1 MSNNKEN
8 KRQKANN
15 KNKNQDQKI
24 KQKPKK
30 KMKMW
35 KKIFLIILLIL
46 LIAGSVFA
54 YRVYR
59 NGGGLSG
66 MLATVV
72 GHDENTRKSLGEL
85 QVLLMGVST
94 DQEGVAL
101 TDTIIVAS
109 YNPNTQKAVLL
120 SIPRDSFTGT
130 NTKRAVASDKINA
143 IYNIT
148 RDPMETLEAVN
159 ELTGLDLQYYAI
171 VQTEALIELVD
182 AIGPIEYYV
191 PTDMNYDDTS
201 QDLHIHFEEGLQEID
216 GQKAEELLRFRK
228 NNDGTSFPSEYG
240 DNDIGR
246 MRNQRDFITAVVEQT
261 VKLENITKLG
271 SILDIA
277 SRNLITNLN
286 FDVLKDYLPY
296 AVEFS
301 TENLQTASLPGSVP
315 DVGQTNGVSIFVV
328 DKEETEQLVKEL
340 FYTEELTQEGTTDG
354 NTTNAENS
362 TTNTSTN
369 MSTTSSGSTATSN
382 SSIKIEV
389 LNGTSNGKVLQEVV
403 NKLTEEGYNVSRT
416 GTTTSTSKTII
427 ANKKDVST
435 TAMNEIKEVIGT
447 GTISDRSSGESSSA
461 KADVTIIIGKD
472 YQ

>member
-1 MSNNKEN
+1 MNNNKVN
-8 KRQKANN
+8 KRKNINN
-15 KNKNQDQKI
+15 KNNKNSKNKNQNT

-35 KKIFLIILLIL
+35 KKICLIILLIL
-46 LIAGSVFA
+46 LVAGGVFA
-54 YRVYR
+54 YRVHR

-72 GHDENTRKSLGEL
+72 GHDEETRKQLGEL

-148 RDPMETLEAVN
+148 RDPMKTLEAVN
-159 ELTGLDLQYYAI
+159 ELTGLNLQHYAI

-201 QDLHIHFEEGLQEID
+201 QNLHIHFEEGLQEID
-216 GQKAEELLRFRK
+216 GQEAEELLRFRK
-228 NNDGTSFPSEYG
+228 NNDGTSFPEEYG

-246 MRNQRDFITAVVEQT
+246 MRNQREFITAVVEQT

-271 SILDIA
+271 TIIDID
-277 SRNLITNLN
+277 SRNLITDPDLN
-286 FDVLKDYLPY
+286 FNILKDYLPY

-315 DVGQTNGVSIFVV
+315 SLNQTNGVSIFVV
-328 DKEETEQLVKEL
+328 DKEETEQLVTEL
-340 FYTEELTQEGTTDG
+340 FYPEKLLEEETIDG
-354 NTTNAENS
+354 NTTNTASN
-362 TTNTSTN
+362 TT
-369 MSTTSSGSTATSN
+369 STTSTGSNVNSN
-382 SSIKIEV
+382 IKIEV
-389 LNGTSNGKVLQEVV
+389 LNGTSDGKVLQEVV
-403 NKLTEEGYNVSRT
+403 NKLKEEGYNVSRT
-416 GTTTSTSKTII
+416 GTTTSTSKTVI
-427 ANKKDVST
+427 ANKTGVST
-435 TAMNEIKEVIGT
+435 ETTNDIQEILGT
-447 GTISDRSSGESSSA
+447 GTISDSSSGGTSSS
-461 KADVTIIIGKD
+461 KVDVTVIIGKD
-472 YQ
+472 YE

>member
-1 MSNNKEN
+1 MNNDKIN
-8 KRQKANN
+8 KRQKTNN
-15 KNKNQDQKI
+15 KNKNQNT
-24 KQKPKK
+24 KQKTKK

-35 KKIFLIILLIL
+35 KKIVLIILLIL
-46 LIAGSVFA
+46 LIAGGVFA
-54 YRVYR
+54 YRVHR

-72 GHDENTRKSLGEL
+72 GHDEETRKSLGEL

-101 TDTIIVAS
+101 TDTIMVAS

-130 NTKRAVASDKINA
+130 NPKRAVASDKINA
-143 IYNIT
+143 IYNVT
-148 RDPMETLEAVN
+148 RDPKETVEAVN
-159 ELTGLDLQYYAI
+159 ELTGLNLQHYAI

-191 PTDMNYDDTS
+191 PINMNYDDTS
-201 QDLHIHFEEGLQEID
+201 QDLHIHFEEGIQEID
-216 GQKAEELLRFRK
+216 GQEAEELLRFRK
-228 NNDGTSFPSEYG
+228 NNDGTSFPEEYG

-246 MRNQRDFITAVVEQT
+246 MKNQREFITAVVEQT

-271 SILDIA
+271 SIIDIA
-277 SRNLITNLN
+277 SRNLITNVDFNL
-286 FDVLKDYLPY
+286 LKDYLPY

-315 DVGQTNGVSIFVV
+315 DLNQTNNVSIFVV
-328 DKEETEQLVKEL
+328 DKEETEQLVTEL
-340 FYTEELTQEGTTDG
+340 FFPEKLLEDGTTDG
-354 NTTNAENS
+354 NTTGN
-362 TTNTSTN
+362 TTNTST
-369 MSTTSSGSTATSN
+369 TATSSTTTSN
-382 SSIKIEV
+382 SNIKIEV
-389 LNGTSNGKVLQEVV
+389 LNGTNNSKALQEVV
-403 NKLTEEGYNVSRT
+403 NKLKEEGYNVTRT
-416 GTTTSTSKTII
+416 GVEKTNSISKTVI

-435 TAMNEIKEVIGT
+435 TIMNDIKEIVGV
-447 GTISDRSSGESSSA
+447 GTISDSNSGGSSS
-461 KADVTIIIGKD
+461 KVDVTIIIGKD

>member
-1 MSNNKEN
+1 MNNNKIN
-8 KRQKANN
+8 KRQKTNN
-15 KNKNQDQKI
+15 KNKNQNT
-24 KQKPKK
+24 KQKTKK
-30 KMKMW
+30 KMKMKMW
-35 KKIFLIILLIL
+35 KKIVLIILLIL
-46 LIAGSVFA
+46 LIAGGLFA
-54 YRVYR
+54 YRVHR

-72 GHDENTRKSLGEL
+72 GHDEETRKSLGEL

-101 TDTIIVAS
+101 TDTIMVAS

-130 NTKRAVASDKINA
+130 NPKRAVASDKINA
-143 IYNIT
+143 IYNMT
-148 RDPMETLEAVN
+148 RDPKETVEAVN
-159 ELTGLDLQYYAI
+159 ELTGLNLQHYAI

-191 PTDMNYDDTS
+191 PTNMNYDDTS

-216 GQKAEELLRFRK
+216 GQEAEELLRFRK
-228 NNDGTSFPSEYG
+228 NNDGTSFPEEYG

-246 MRNQRDFITAVVEQT
+246 MKNQREFITAVVEQT

-271 SILDIA
+271 SIIDIA
-277 SRNLITNLN
+277 SRNLITNVDFNL
-286 FDVLKDYLPY
+286 LKDYLPY

-315 DVGQTNGVSIFVV
+315 DLNQTNNVSIFVV
-328 DKEETEQLVKEL
+328 DKEETEQLVTEL
-340 FYTEELTQEGTTDG
+340 FFPEKLLEDGTTDG
-354 NTTNAENS
+354 NTTGN
-362 TTNTSTN
+362 TTNTSTTVTS
-369 MSTTSSGSTATSN
+369 STTTSN
-382 SSIKIEV
+382 SNIKIEV
-389 LNGTSNGKVLQEVV
+389 LNGTNNSKALQEVV
-403 NKLTEEGYNVSRT
+403 NKLKEEGYNVTRT
-416 GTTTSTSKTII
+416 GVEKTNSISKTVI

-435 TAMNEIKEVIGT
+435 TIMNDIKEIVGV
-447 GTISDRSSGESSSA
+447 GTISDSNSGGSSS
-461 KADVTIIIGKD
+461 KVDVTIIIGKD

>member
-1 MSNNKEN
+1 MSNDKVN

-15 KNKNQDQKI
+15 KSQNQKT

-46 LIAGSVFA
+46 LIAGGAFA
-54 YRVYR
+54 YRVHR

-72 GHDENTRKSLGEL
+72 GHDEEKRKSLGEL

-148 RDPMETLEAVN
+148 RDPMKTVEAVN

-216 GQKAEELLRFRK
+216 GPEAEELLRFRK
-228 NNDGTSFPSEYG
+228 NNDGTSFPEEYG
-240 DNDIGR
+240 DNDVGR
-246 MRNQRDFITAVVEQT
+246 MRNQREFITAVVEQT

-271 SILDIA
+271 TIIDIA
-277 SRNLITNLN
+277 SRNLITNLDFN
-286 FDVLKDYLPY
+286 ILKDYLPY

-301 TENLQTASLPGSVP
+301 TENLQTASLPGTVP
-315 DVGQTNGVSIFVV
+315 NLNQTNGVSIYVV
-328 DKEETEQLVKEL
+328 DKEETEQLVTEL
-340 FYTEELTQEGTTDG
+340 FYPEKLLEEETIDG
-354 NTTNAENS
+354 NTTNTASN
-362 TTNTSTN
+362 TT
-369 MSTTSSGSTATSN
+369 STTSTGSNANSN
-382 SSIKIEV
+382 IKIEV
-389 LNGTSNGKVLQEVV
+389 LNGTSDGKVLQEVV
-403 NKLTEEGYNVSRT
+403 NKLKEEGYNVSRT
-416 GTTTSTSKTII
+416 GTTTATSKTVI

-435 TAMNEIKEVIGT
+435 TTMNEIKEVVGT
-447 GTISDRSSGESSSA
+447 GTISGSTGGSSS
-461 KADVTIIIGKD
+461 KADVTIVIGKD
-472 YQ
+472 YQQ

>member
-1 MSNNKEN
+1 MSNDKVN
-8 KRQKANN
+8 KRQKANS
-15 KNKNQDQKI
+15 KSQNQKT

-46 LIAGSVFA
+46 LIAGGAFA
-54 YRVYR
+54 YRVHR

-72 GHDENTRKSLGEL
+72 GHDEEKRKSLGEL

-148 RDPMETLEAVN
+148 RDPMKTVETVN

-216 GQKAEELLRFRK
+216 GPEAEELLRFRK
-228 NNDGTSFPSEYG
+228 NNDGTSFPEEYG
-240 DNDIGR
+240 DNDVGR
-246 MRNQRDFITAVVEQT
+246 MRNQREFITAVVEQT

-271 SILDIA
+271 TIIDIA
-277 SRNLITNLN
+277 SRNLITNLDFN
-286 FDVLKDYLPY
+286 ILKDYLPY

-301 TENLQTASLPGSVP
+301 TENLQTASLPGTVP
-315 DVGQTNGVSIFVV
+315 NLNQTNGVSIYVV
-328 DKEETEQLVKEL
+328 DEEETEQLVTEL
-340 FYTEELTQEGTTDG
+340 FYPEKLLEEETIDG
-354 NTTNAENS
+354 NTTNTASN
-362 TTNTSTN
+362 TT
-369 MSTTSSGSTATSN
+369 STTSTGSNANSN
-382 SSIKIEV
+382 IKIEV
-389 LNGTSNGKVLQEVV
+389 LNGTSDGKVLQEVV
-403 NKLTEEGYNVSRT
+403 NKLKEEGYNVSRT
-416 GTTTSTSKTII
+416 GTTTATSKTVI

-435 TAMNEIKEVIGT
+435 TTMNEIKEVVGT
-447 GTISDRSSGESSSA
+447 GTISGSTGGSSS
-461 KADVTIIIGKD
+461 KADVTIVIGKD
-472 YQ
+472 YQQ

>member
-1 MSNNKEN
+1 MNNNKVN
-8 KRQKANN
+8 KRKNINN
-15 KNKNQDQKI
+15 KNSKNKNQNT

-35 KKIFLIILLIL
+35 KKILLVIILIL
-46 LIAGSVFA
+46 LIAGGVFA
-54 YRVYR
+54 YRVHR

-72 GHDENTRKSLGEL
+72 GHDEEKRKQLGEL

-148 RDPMETLEAVN
+148 RDPMKTVEAVN

-216 GQKAEELLRFRK
+216 GPEAEELLRFRK
-228 NNDGTSFPSEYG
+228 NNDGTSFPEEYG

-246 MRNQRDFITAVVEQT
+246 MRNQRDFITAVVQQT

-271 SILDIA
+271 TIIDIA
-277 SRNLITNLN
+277 SRNLITDPDLDFNI
-286 FDVLKDYLPY
+286 LKDYLPY

-315 DVGQTNGVSIFVV
+315 DLSQTNGVSIFVV
-328 DKEETEQLVKEL
+328 DEEETQQLVTEL
-340 FYTEELTQEGTTDG
+340 FYPEKLLEEGTTDG
-354 NTTNAENS
+354 NTTNTA
-362 TTNTSTN
+362 TNTTDTN
-369 MSTTSSGSTATSN
+369 TTSTGSTAN
-382 SSIKIEV
+382 SDIKIEV
-389 LNGTSNGKVLQEVV
+389 LNGTSDGKVLQEVV
-403 NKLTEEGYNVSRT
+403 NKLKAEGYNVSRT
-416 GTTTSTSKTII
+416 GTTTSTSKTVI
-427 ANKKDVST
+427 ANKKNVST
-435 TAMNEIKEVIGT
+435 TAMNSIKEAVGS
-447 GTISDRSSGESSSA
+447 GTISDSSTGGSSS
-461 KADVTIIIGKD
+461 KVDVTIIIGKD

>member
-1 MSNNKEN
+1 MSNDKVN

-15 KNKNQDQKI
+15 KSQNQKI

-30 KMKMW
+30 KMKLW

-46 LIAGSVFA
+46 LIAGGAFA
-54 YRVYR
+54 YRVHR

-72 GHDENTRKSLGEL
+72 GHDEEKRKSLGDL

-130 NTKRAVASDKINA
+130 NTKRAVAADKINA
-143 IYNIT
+143 IYNLT
-148 RDPMETLEAVN
+148 RDPMKTVEAVN

-216 GQKAEELLRFRK
+216 GQAAEELLRFRK
-228 NNDGTSFPSEYG
+228 NNDGTSFPEEYG
-240 DNDIGR
+240 DNDVGR
-246 MRNQRDFITAVVEQT
+246 MRNQREFITAVVEQT

-271 SILDIA
+271 TIIDIA
-277 SRNLITNLN
+277 SRNLITNLDFN
-286 FDVLKDYLPY
+286 ILKDYLPY

-301 TENLQTASLPGSVP
+301 TENLQTASLPGTVP
-315 DVGQTNGVSIFVV
+315 NLNQTNGVSIYVV
-328 DKEETEQLVKEL
+328 DKEETEQLVTEL
-340 FYTEELTQEGTTDG
+340 FYTEKLLEEETIDG
-354 NTTNAENS
+354 NTTN
-362 TTNTSTN
+362 TTAN
-369 MSTTSSGSTATSN
+369 TTSSGSTTTSN

-389 LNGTSNGKVLQEVV
+389 LNGTSDGKVLQEVV
-403 NKLTEEGYNVSRT
+403 NKLKAEGYNVSRT
-416 GTTTSTSKTII
+416 GTTTSTSKTVI

-435 TAMNEIKEVIGT
+435 TTMNNIKEAIGT
-447 GTISDRSSGESSSA
+447 GTISSSAGGSSS
-461 KADVTIIIGKD
+461 KVDVTIVIGKD
-472 YQ
+472 YQQ

>member
-1 MSNNKEN
+1 MNNDKIN
-8 KRQKANN
+8 KRQKTNN
-15 KNKNQDQKI
+15 KNKSQNQKT

-35 KKIFLIILLIL
+35 KKILLVIILIL
-46 LIAGSVFA
+46 LIAGGVFA
-54 YRVYR
+54 YRVHR

-72 GHDENTRKSLGEL
+72 GHDEETRKQLGEL

-120 SIPRDSFTGT
+120 SIPRDSFTGK

-143 IYNIT
+143 IYNMT
-148 RDPMETLEAVN
+148 RDPMKTVKAVN
-159 ELTGLDLQYYAI
+159 ELTGLNLEHYAI
-171 VQTEALIELVD
+171 IQTEALIELVD

-216 GQKAEELLRFRK
+216 GQAAEELLRFRK
-228 NNDGTSFPSEYG
+228 NNDGTSFPEEYG

-246 MRNQRDFITAVVEQT
+246 MRNQRDFITAVVQQT

-271 SILDIA
+271 TIIDIA
-277 SRNLITNLN
+277 SRNLITDLDFNI
-286 FDVLKDYLPY
+286 LKDYLPY

-315 DVGQTNGVSIFVV
+315 DLSQTNGVSIYVV

-340 FYTEELTQEGTTDG
+340 FYPEELTEEGTTDG
-354 NTTNAENS
+354 NTTATSSNI
-362 TTNTSTN
+362 TDTNTTST
-369 MSTTSSGSTATSN
+369 GSIVNSN
-382 SSIKIEV
+382 IKIEV
-389 LNGTSNGKVLQEVV
+389 LNGTNDGKILQEVV
-403 NKLTEEGYNVSRT
+403 NKLKAEGYNVSRT
-416 GTTTSTSKTII
+416 GTTTASKTVI
-427 ANKKDVST
+427 ANRKNVST
-435 TAMNEIKEVIGT
+435 TTMNQLKEIVGT
-447 GTISDRSSGESSSA
+447 GTISGSSEISSS

-472 YQ
+472 YQSLENNE

>member
-1 MSNNKEN
+1 MNNNKVN
-8 KRQKANN
+8 KRKNINN
-15 KNKNQDQKI
+15 KNNKNSKNKNQNT

-35 KKIFLIILLIL
+35 KKILLVILLIL
-46 LIAGSVFA
+46 LIAGGVFA
-54 YRVYR
+54 YRVHR

-72 GHDENTRKSLGEL
+72 GHDEETRKSLGEL

-148 RDPMETLEAVN
+148 RDPMETVEAVN
-159 ELTGLDLQYYAI
+159 ELTGLNLQYYAI

-191 PTDMNYDDTS
+191 PTNMNYDDTS

-216 GQKAEELLRFRK
+216 GQEAEELLRFRK
-228 NNDGTSFPSEYG
+228 NNDGTSFPEEYG

-246 MRNQRDFITAVVEQT
+246 MRNQREFITTVVEQT

-277 SRNLITNLN
+277 SRNLITNVDFNL
-286 FDVLKDYLPY
+286 LKDYLPY

-301 TENLQTASLPGSVP
+301 TQNLQTASLPGSVP
-315 DVGQTNGVSIFVV
+315 DLRQTNGVSIFVV
-328 DKEETEQLVKEL
+328 DEEETQQLVTEL
-340 FYTEELTQEGTTDG
+340 FYPEKLLEEETTDG
-354 NTTNAENS
+354 NTV
-362 TTNTSTN
+362 NTSTTSN
-369 MSTTSSGSTATSN
+369 GSTTTSN
-382 SSIKIEV
+382 ASTKIEV
-389 LNGTSNGKVLQEVV
+389 LNGTSDGKVLQEVV
-403 NKLTEEGYNVSRT
+403 NKLKEEGYNVSRT
-416 GTTTSTSKTII
+416 GTTTSTSKTVI

-435 TAMNEIKEVIGT
+435 TIMNNIKEIVGR
-447 GTISDRSSGESSSA
+447 GTISDSSSGGSSS

-472 YQ
+472 YQSLENNE

>member
-1 MSNNKEN
+1 MSNNKVN
-8 KRQKANN
+8 KRQNMNN
-15 KNKNQDQKI
+15 KSSKNTK
-24 KQKPKK
+24 KKPKK

-35 KKIFLIILLIL
+35 KKILLVILLIL
-46 LIAGSVFA
+46 LIAGGVFA
-54 YRVYR
+54 YRVHR

-72 GHDENTRKSLGEL
+72 GHDEETRKSLGEL

-148 RDPMETLEAVN
+148 RDPMETVEAVN
-159 ELTGLDLQYYAI
+159 ELTGLNLQHYAI
-171 VQTEALIELVD
+171 IQTEALIELVD

-201 QDLHIHFEEGLQEID
+201 QDLHIHFEEGMQEID
-216 GQKAEELLRFRK
+216 GQEAEELLRFRK
-228 NNDGTSFPSEYG
+228 NNDGTSFPEEYG

-246 MRNQRDFITAVVEQT
+246 MRNQREFITAVVEQT

-271 SILDIA
+271 TIIDIA
-277 SRNLITNLN
+277 SRNLITDPDLN
-286 FDVLKDYLPY
+286 FNILKDYLPY

-315 DVGQTNGVSIFVV
+315 DLRQTNGVSIFVV
-328 DKEETEQLVKEL
+328 DEEETQQLVTEL
-340 FYTEELTQEGTTDG
+340 FYPEKLLEEETTDG
-354 NTTNAENS
+354 NTV
-362 TTNTSTN
+362 NTST
-369 MSTTSSGSTATSN
+369 TSN
-382 SSIKIEV
+382 SSTTTSNASTKIEV
-389 LNGTSNGKVLQEVV
+389 LNGTSDGKVLQEVV
-403 NKLTEEGYNVSRT
+403 NKLKEEGYNVSRT
-416 GTTTSTSKTII
+416 GTTTSTSKTVI

-435 TAMNEIKEVIGT
+435 TIMNNIKEIVGR
-447 GTISDRSSGESSSA
+447 GTISDSSSGGSSS

>member
-1 MSNNKEN
+1 MNNNKIN
-8 KRQKANN
+8 KRQKTNN
-15 KNKNQDQKI
+15 KNKNQNT
-24 KQKPKK
+24 KQKTKK

-35 KKIFLIILLIL
+35 KKIVLIILLIL
-46 LIAGSVFA
+46 LIAGGLFA
-54 YRVYR
+54 YRVHR

-72 GHDENTRKSLGEL
+72 GHDEETRKSLGEL

-101 TDTIIVAS
+101 TDTIMVAS

-130 NTKRAVASDKINA
+130 NPKRAVASDKINA
-143 IYNIT
+143 IYNVT
-148 RDPMETLEAVN
+148 RDPKETVEAVN
-159 ELTGLDLQYYAI
+159 ELTGLNLQHYAI

-191 PTDMNYDDTS
+191 PTNMNYDDTS

-216 GQKAEELLRFRK
+216 GQEAEELLRFRK
-228 NNDGTSFPSEYG
+228 NNDGTSYPEEYG

-246 MRNQRDFITAVVEQT
+246 MKNQREFITAVVEQT

-271 SILDIA
+271 SIIDIA
-277 SRNLITNLN
+277 SRNLITNVDFNL
-286 FDVLKDYLPY
+286 LKDYLPY

-315 DVGQTNGVSIFVV
+315 DLNQTNNVSIFVV
-328 DKEETEQLVKEL
+328 DKEETEQLVTEL
-340 FYTEELTQEGTTDG
+340 FFPEKLLEDGTTDG
-354 NTTNAENS
+354 NTTGN
-362 TTNTSTN
+362 TTNTST
-369 MSTTSSGSTATSN
+369 TATSSTTTSN
-382 SSIKIEV
+382 SNIKIEV
-389 LNGTSNGKVLQEVV
+389 LNGTNNSKALQEVV
-403 NKLTEEGYNVSRT
+403 NKLKEEGYNVTRT
-416 GTTTSTSKTII
+416 GVEKTNSISKTVI

-435 TAMNEIKEVIGT
+435 TIMNDIKEIVGV
-447 GTISDRSSGESSSA
+447 GTISDSNSGGSSS
-461 KADVTIIIGKD
+461 KVDVTIIIGKD

>member
-1 MSNNKEN
+1 MNDNRVN
-8 KRQKANN
+8 KRQKINS
-15 KNKNQDQKI
+15 KNVKNSKKKNQNT

-35 KKIFLIILLIL
+35 KKVFLVILLVL
-46 LIAGSVFA
+46 LIAGGLFA

-72 GHDENTRKSLGEL
+72 GHDENTRKSLSEL

-120 SIPRDSFTGT
+120 SIPRDSFTGS
-130 NTKRAVASDKINA
+130 NTKRAVASDKINS

-148 RDPMETLEAVN
+148 RDPMKTVEAVN

-216 GQKAEELLRFRK
+216 GQAAEELLRFRK

-246 MRNQRDFITAVVEQT
+246 MRNQREFITAVVEQT
-261 VKLENITKLG
+261 VKIENITKLG

-315 DVGQTNGVSIFVV
+315 SLNQTNGVSIFVV
-328 DKEETEQLVKEL
+328 DEEETNQLVKEL
-340 FYTEELTQEGTTDG
+340 FYPEELTEEGTTDG
-354 NTTNAENS
+354 NTTNTASNTNTTSSNS
-362 TTNTSTN
+362 TT
-369 MSTTSSGSTATSN
+369 TSN

-389 LNGTSNGKVLQEVV
+389 LNGTSDGKVLQEVV
-403 NKLTEEGYNVSRT
+403 NKLKEEGYNVSRT
-416 GTTTSTSKTII
+416 GTTTSTSKTVI

-435 TAMNEIKEVIGT
+435 TTMNDIKETVGA
-447 GTISDRSSGESSSA
+447 GTISDSSSGGSSS
-461 KADVTIIIGKD
+461 KVDVTIIIGKD

>member
-1 MSNNKEN
+1 MNSDKVN
-8 KRQKANN
+8 KRQKTNN
-15 KNKNQDQKI
+15 KSQNQKI
-24 KQKPKK
+24 KQKSKK

-35 KKIFLIILLIL
+35 KKIFLIVLLIL
-46 LIAGSVFA
+46 LIAGGVFA
-54 YRVYR
+54 YRVHR

-72 GHDENTRKSLGEL
+72 GHDEETRKSLGEL

-148 RDPMETLEAVN
+148 RDPMKTLEAVN
-159 ELTGLDLQYYAI
+159 ELTGLNLQHYAI

-201 QDLHIHFEEGLQEID
+201 QNLHIHFEEGLQEID
-216 GQKAEELLRFRK
+216 GQEAEELLRFRK
-228 NNDGTSFPSEYG
+228 NNDGTSFPEEYG

-246 MRNQRDFITAVVEQT
+246 MRNQREFIAAVVEQT

-271 SILDIA
+271 SIIDIA
-277 SRNLITNLN
+277 SRNLITNVDFNL
-286 FDVLKDYLPY
+286 LKDYLPY

-315 DVGQTNGVSIFVV
+315 SLNQTNGVSIFVV

-340 FYTEELTQEGTTDG
+340 FYPEELTEEGTTDG
-354 NTTNAENS
+354 NTTATSSNI
-362 TTNTSTN
+362 TDTNTTST
-369 MSTTSSGSTATSN
+369 GSTANSN
-382 SSIKIEV
+382 IKIEV
-389 LNGTSNGKVLQEVV
+389 LNGTNDGKVLQEVV
-403 NKLTEEGYNVSRT
+403 NKLKAEGYNVSRT
-416 GTTTSTSKTII
+416 GTTTATSKTVI

-435 TAMNEIKEVIGT
+435 TTMNNIKEVVGT
-447 GTISDRSSGESSSA
+447 GTISSSAGGSSS

-472 YQ
+472 YQSLKNND

>member
-1 MSNNKEN
+1 MSNDKVN

-15 KNKNQDQKI
+15 KSQNQKI

-30 KMKMW
+30 KMKLW

-46 LIAGSVFA
+46 LIAGGAFA
-54 YRVYR
+54 YRVHR

-72 GHDENTRKSLGEL
+72 GHDEETRKSLGEL

-130 NTKRAVASDKINA
+130 NTKRAVAADKINA
-143 IYNIT
+143 IYNLT
-148 RDPMETLEAVN
+148 RDPMKTVEAVN

-216 GQKAEELLRFRK
+216 GQAAEELLRFRK
-228 NNDGTSFPSEYG
+228 NNDGTSFPEEYG
-240 DNDIGR
+240 DNDVGR
-246 MRNQRDFITAVVEQT
+246 MRNQREFITAVVEQT

-271 SILDIA
+271 TIIDIA
-277 SRNLITNLN
+277 SRNLITNLDFN
-286 FDVLKDYLPY
+286 ILKDYLPY

-301 TENLQTASLPGSVP
+301 TENLQTASLPGTVP
-315 DVGQTNGVSIFVV
+315 NLNQTNGVSIYVV
-328 DKEETEQLVKEL
+328 DKEETEQLVTEL
-340 FYTEELTQEGTTDG
+340 FYPEKLLEEETIDG
-354 NTTNAENS
+354 NTTN
-362 TTNTSTN
+362 TTAN
-369 MSTTSSGSTATSN
+369 TTSSGSTTTSN

-389 LNGTSNGKVLQEVV
+389 LNGTSDGKVLQEVV
-403 NKLTEEGYNVSRT
+403 NKLKAEGYNVSRT
-416 GTTTSTSKTII
+416 GTTTSTSKTVI

-435 TAMNEIKEVIGT
+435 TTMNNIKEAIGT
-447 GTISDRSSGESSSA
+447 GTISSSAGGSSS
-461 KADVTIIIGKD
+461 KVDVTIVIGKD
-472 YQ
+472 YQQ

>member
-1 MSNNKEN
+1 MNDNRVN
-8 KRQKANN
+8 KRQKTNSKNMKNN
-15 KNKNQDQKI
+15 KNNNQNI

-35 KKIFLIILLIL
+35 KKIFLVILLIL
-46 LIAGSVFA
+46 LIAGGVFA
-54 YRVYR
+54 YRVYK

-72 GHDENTRKSLGEL
+72 GHDEETRKQLGEL

-120 SIPRDSFTGT
+120 SIPRDSFTGK

-143 IYNIT
+143 IYNVT
-148 RDPMETLEAVN
+148 RDPMETVEAVN

-191 PTDMNYDDTS
+191 PTNMNYDDTS

-216 GQKAEELLRFRK
+216 GQEAEELLRFRK

-246 MRNQRDFITAVVEQT
+246 MRNQREFITAVVEQT

-277 SRNLITNLN
+277 SRNLITNLD

-296 AVEFS
+296 AVEFN

-315 DVGQTNGVSIFVV
+315 DLSQTNNVSIFVV
-328 DKEETEQLVKEL
+328 DEEETEQLVKEL
-340 FYTEELTQEGTTDG
+340 FYPEELVEEGTTDG
-354 NTTNAENS
+354 NTTNTASN
-362 TTNTSTN
+362 TTNT
-369 MSTTSSGSTATSN
+369 TSSSSTTSN

-389 LNGTSNGKVLQEVV
+389 LNGTSDGKLLQEVV

-416 GTTTSTSKTII
+416 GITTSTSKTVI
-427 ANKKDVST
+427 ANKSNVST
-435 TAMNEIKEVIGT
+435 TIMNNIKEIVGT
-447 GTISDRSSGESSSA
+447 GTISDSGSGGSSS
-461 KADVTIIIGKD
+461 KVDITIIIGKD